1 MKEILTEWRK
11 FINEQE
17 KKNLGAYV
25 KSSGGEVSVA
35 LVDLDKIKADLANSK
50 DLKDFANKIQS
61 KDFYKDSVLGF
72 IQASPNKY
80 LAKASPSMGGSGGEC
95 ADTWSVK
102 QSIGRGFGSTLYSVL
117 LGWAAEN
124 DVYLAA
130 DRSSLTGADSGKAAA
145 GVWKKIDNQTNDEV
159 PFDDYE
165 NPKTEPKDDD
175 CKVYGV
181 DYLDKGYKD
190 PTNVEA
196 YKKLTA
202 NLANFFA
209 SQVEPMMSEPTG
221 FFGKLF
227 GSSKS
232 DKAEKIKAKLIN
244 VGQQK
249 FIDYMTKV
257 G

>member
-1 MKEILTEWRK
+1 MKLILENWRK

-17 KKNLGAYV
+17 EKNLGAYV
-25 KSSGGEVSVA
+25 KSSSGEVSVA

-50 DLKDFANKIQS
+50 DLEDLASKIQS
-61 KDFYKDSVLGF
+61 EDFYKNSVLGF

-130 DRSSLTGADSGKAAA
+130 DRSSVTGANSGKAAA
-145 GVWKKIDNQTNDEV
+145 GVWKKVDDQTDDEV
-159 PFDDYE
+159 SFDNYE
-165 NPKTEPKDDD
+165 NPKTPPQEDD
-175 CKVYGV
+175 CKIYGV

-190 PTNVEA
+190 PKNIEA
-196 YKKLTA
+196 YKKLTS
-202 NLANFFA
+202 NLTNFFA

-221 FFGKLF
+221 FFGKIF

-257 G
+257 S